1 MGLLDEIRKAQ
12 NLKNE
17 IFTSAL
23 TSDERKKK
31 FEELDKQKETIESL
45 LESSEEN
52 LCKFCSRQIK
62 NGNRVIKGKT
72 EIEYKCAFLNS
83 SLYNTK
89 VLNCNH
95 FKIAN
100 IN

>member
-1 MGLLDEIRKAQ
+1 MELLDEIRKAQ

-17 IFTSAL
+17 IFTNAL
-23 TSDERKKK
+23 NFEERKKK

-45 LESSEEN
+45 LKNSNDN

-72 EIEYKCAFLNS
+72 EIEYKCAFLNR
-83 SLYNTK
+83 SLYNVK